1 MVVDNTVTPKVD
13 KTVISKEND
22 DFDVT
27 VAVEDDEDSE
37 NDKDDKDDD
46 DNNHSGNSDNID
58 VAVEPYG
65 AEELEVQELEDLN
78 D

>member
-1 MVVDNTVTPKVD
+1 M
-13 KTVISKEND
+13 
-22 DFDVT
+22 T

>member
-37 NDKDDKDDD
+37 NDED
-46 DNNHSGNSDNID
+46 DNDNNYSGNSDNID
-58 VAVEPYG
+58 VAVAVEPYG
-65 AEELEVQELEDLN
+65 AEELEVQELEELD

>member
-1 MVVDNTVTPKVD
+1 MPAAGFSPREYLIQLRIQKAKSLLSTTDLPVNKIAHT
-13 KTVISKEND
+13 
-22 DFDVT
+22 
-27 VAVEDDEDSE
+27 AY
-37 NDKDDKDDD
+37 